1 MQLTGIVFAIFLSTL
16 TCNATAAI
24 YKWVDAQGTTHY
36 SDRSTEAPDDH
47 QRVDDDMPEVHLL
60 QPPDPRVTD
69 IQKANARL
77 REQRRK
83 RQQAALRQ
91 RRAAA
96 SRSQSR
102 CDSYERRLR
111 SIHAALRKGYR
122 EPRGNKLREQRREI
136 QRRVAAECR

>member
-1 MQLTGIVFAIFLSTL
+1 MQLAGIVFAIFLSTL

-36 SDRSTEAPDDH
+36 SDRSIEAPDDH
-47 QRVDDDMPEVHLL
+47 QQIDDAMPDVHLM

-91 RRAAA
+91 RQAAA

-102 CDSYERRLR
+102 CESYERRLR
-111 SIHAALRKGYR
+111 SIQASLRQGYR
-122 EPRGNKLREQRREI
+122 EPRGNKLREKRREI
-136 QRRVAAECR
+136 QARVSAECR